1 MEIRYSSTTPNPYNK
16 VGAKIEINY
25 NVKQLTDVEIQELW
39 DKFPHAEGEEINQE
53 FIDMHQYCY
62 NVVTI
67 GNGRFNYSNIV
78 ESIIRDKYT
87 SDQMEAITNNMTV
100 IVSGFFE
107 ELINN
112 GIIGATKYLITSINS
127 ENSKNFKAM
136 QEWRYMA
143 KATAKKLLKME

>member
-1 MEIRYSSTTPNPYNK
+1 MEIRYSSTTPNPYDK

-62 NVVTI
+62 NVVVV
-67 GNGRFNYSNIV
+67 GNGRWNYSNIV

-87 SDQMEAITNNMTV
+87 ADKMEAITNNMAAIT
-100 IVSGFFE
+100 SGFFSV
-107 ELINN
+107 LISS
-112 GIIGATKYLITSINS
+112 GIVSAIKYLVDSKDSGDS
-127 ENSKNFKAM
+127 ETFKEM
-136 QEWRYMA
+136 
-143 KATAKKLLKME
+143 